1 MDAFTICADS
11 YNPNVLFH
19 YLDDAGYEMK
29 EHSHDFLMLYYAP
42 SGSCT
47 VMIDHTDYQLEQGDI
62 AVISAHHLH
71 GHRKSQSPI
80 FHLGY
85 ENLYVKGC
93 PVNSLPVDHPVV
105 TPKRYA
111 RQIYSCYRAI
121 MEEQS
126 EKEAG
131 WELMTRVKSIEF
143 LTWLIKEIMP
153 QESPKLD
160 QYIQLKMYDKG
171 TIARMITAYFKENYM
186 KKISVEELSH
196 YTYLSTTYVTKI
208 FKEETGS
215 TPINYLISIRMNK
228 AKDLL
233 QDQTLSVKEVAKS
246 VGYDDP
252 YYFSKLFKKHCG
264 ISPTLYR
271 KEGK

>member
-19 YLDDAGYEMK
+19 YLDDSGYEMK
-29 EHSHDFLMLYYAP
+29 EHSHDFLEVYYAP
-42 SGSCT
+42 SGSCLVT
-47 VMIDHTDYQLEQGDI
+47 VDKVDYTLEQGDI
-62 AVISAHHLH
+62 AVISSHLPH
-71 GHRKSQSPI
+71 GHGKSQSPL
-80 FHLGY
+80 FQLGY
-85 ENLYVKGC
+85 ENICVKGC
-93 PVNSLPVDHPVV
+93 AANSLPVEDPIVI
-105 TPKRYA
+105 PKKYA
-111 RQIYSCYRAI
+111 RQIHACYRAI

-143 LTWLIKEIMP
+143 LTWLIKEILP
-153 QESPKLD
+153 EDSPKLD
-160 QYIQLKMYDKG
+160 EYIQLKMYDKG

-186 KKISVEELSH
+186 KKISVEEISH

-215 TPINYLISIRMNK
+215 TPINYLIGVRMNK

-233 QDQTLSVKEVAKS
+233 QDGTLSVKEVAKS

-264 ISPTLYR
+264 LSPTLYR
-271 KEGK
+271 RKGN